1 MATAGGYTNITYSA
15 VDYDGQT
22 EVEAVYTDPEG
33 HTWTAPL
40 RATAPGRYETRL
52 DTDSTGLYSLSV
64 RRMDNGTVSNAVT
77 TAAVVQYSD
86 EYKFS
91 VGTEAFTGFVQRYG
105 RLLEPD
111 EDFWK
116 QRKSEA
122 GEKLDLTVWLILLA
136 FVWFLMDIA
145 LRRFCFLPQD
155 TKLYRMVSGRI
166 AGYRGRRGEAA
177 DEGQAGRKSPERISE
192 EQRAKEGVVS
202 EKGTR
207 LDAPDRAAKAGENL
221 SGRGKTRR
229 KKEKAAKGQGQ
240 QTLDT
245 AALLKKK
252 DQRGQ

>member
-1 MATAGGYTNITYSA
+1 M
-15 VDYDGQT
+15 
-22 EVEAVYTDPEG
+22 
-33 HTWTAPL
+33 
-40 RATAPGRYETRL
+40 
-52 DTDSTGLYSLSV
+52 
-64 RRMDNGTVSNAVT
+64 
-77 TAAVVQYSD
+77 
-86 EYKFS
+86 
-91 VGTEAFTGFVQRYG
+91 
-105 RLLEPD
+105 LEPD

-177 DEGQAGRKSPERISE
+177 DGGQSGRKSPARISE
-192 EQRAKEGVVS
+192 EEQREKGQREKEDMVS

-207 LDAPDRAAKAGENL
+207 LDAPDRAGKAGENP
-221 SGRGKTRR
+221 SGRGKARR

-240 QTLDT
+240 QALDT